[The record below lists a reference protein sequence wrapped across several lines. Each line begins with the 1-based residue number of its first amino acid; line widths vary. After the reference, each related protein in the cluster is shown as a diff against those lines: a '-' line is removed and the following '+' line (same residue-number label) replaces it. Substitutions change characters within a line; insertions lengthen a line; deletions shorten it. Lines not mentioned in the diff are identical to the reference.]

1 MRLRR
6 AIGRGS
12 RSGASHATRL
22 PLAVAIA
29 VSVATLCAAG
39 RSAAEVRIV
48 GAEEVLDRFCI
59 RQGGRLYLA
68 LPGSLPQELITST
81 EDPAVTQ
88 KGDGVFHPLDRGVV
102 EDALEGLDFP
112 VDRVDAAVYVLPY
125 PRRAGL
131 ESAASHG
138 AIFLAPGT
146 TPVPATTAHAVVA
159 HEFGHVVQRALAPEG
174 SPAWSEYL
182 SLRGLGG
189 NAAKASGNTSDISH
203 AERPSEI
210 FAEDFRVLLGSS
222 LARGDGS
229 VENSDLIAPS
239 LLTGLDVY
247 MRDLPERARR
257 TALAGA
263 FATGRSVAAFPNPFR
278 QAITLSAPP
287 ALAIGALPSVRTF
300 RVLDVRGRVVRR
312 ENVPVAGDGSITWR
326 WDGQDDSGAR
336 LAPGSYFVNA
346 EGESGRATRIVL
358 TR

>member
-22 PLAVAIA
+22 PLAVAIVSSIA
-29 VSVATLCAAG
+29 VLCAAG

-48 GAEEVLDRFCI
+48 GADTVLDRFCF
-59 RQGGRLYLA
+59 RQGGRLYLS
-68 LPGSLPQELITST
+68 LPGVLPQELITST
-81 EDPAVTQ
+81 EDPAIANA
-88 KGDGVFHPLDRGVV
+88 GDGAFHPLDRGAV
-102 EDALEGLDFP
+102 EDALRGLDFP

-146 TPVPATTAHAVVA
+146 TPVPAATVHAVVA
-159 HEFGHVVQRALAPEG
+159 HEFGHVVQRAFAPQG

-182 SLRGLGG
+182 KLRGLSDDET
-189 NAAKASGNTSDISH
+189 AATSIPH
-203 AERPSEI
+203 ADRTGEV
-210 FAEDFRVLLGSS
+210 FAEDFRALLGSD

-229 VENSDLIAPS
+229 VENTALLAPGA
-239 LLTGLDVY
+239 LPGLDAFL
-247 MRDLPERARR
+247 RDLPERARR
-257 TALAGA
+257 TALATA
-263 FATGRSVAAFPNPFR
+263 FAAGRSVAAFPNPFR
-278 QAITLSAPP
+278 HSVTLSAPP
-287 ALAIGALPSVRTF
+287 ALAIGGIPGERTL
-300 RVLDVRGRVVRR
+300 RVLDVRGRVVCRKS
-312 ENVPVAGDGSITWR
+312 VPVSGDGSITWQ
-326 WDGQDDSGAR
+326 WDGHDDAGAR

>member
-22 PLAVAIA
+22 PLAVAICGSIA
-29 VSVATLCAAG
+29 VLCAAG

-48 GAEEVLDRFCI
+48 GAEEVLDRFCFS
-59 RQGGRLYLA
+59 QGGRLYFS

-81 EDPAVTQ
+81 EDAAVVQ
-88 KGDGVFHPLDRGVV
+88 KGDGEFHPLDRGAV
-102 EDALEGLDFP
+102 EDALRGLDFP

-131 ESAASHG
+131 RSAASHG

-146 TPVPATTAHAVVA
+146 LPVAAATVHAVVA
-159 HEFGHVVQRALAPEG
+159 HEFGHVVQRELAPQG

-182 SLRGLGG
+182 RLRGLGVD
-189 NAAKASGNTSDISH
+189 AAAAAADGPH

-210 FAEDFRVLLGSS
+210 FAEDFRALLGSP

-229 VENSDLIAPS
+229 IENSTLLVPTQ
-239 LLTGLDVY
+239 LTGLDAFL
-247 MRDLPERARR
+247 RDLPERARR

-263 FATGRSVAAFPNPFR
+263 FATGRSIAAFPNPFR
-278 QAITLSAPP
+278 HSITLSAAP
-287 ALAIGALPSVRTF
+287 ALAIGGLPGRRAM

-312 ENVPVAGDGSITWR
+312 ESVPVTGDGSLTWR
-326 WDGQDDSGAR
+326 WDGRDETGAR
-336 LAPGSYFVNA
+336 LAAGTYFVNA